1 VSEKAL
7 GPGDF
12 IVGLAMATGGA
23 GAGVVEV
30 VVPAMFMFPDAAVAV
45 CS

>member
-1 VSEKAL
+1 L
-7 GPGDF
+7 GRGAF

-30 VVPAMFMFPDAAVAV
+30 VVPPIFMFPDAAVAV